1 MIRRILV
8 EAPDSQFDSRGSMR
22 ENPCSRPRRSLLI
35 GNSDRMK
42 ALRDRIE
49 TLAATDPQVTILIWG
64 PSGAGKE
71 LVAKEIHARNA
82 ATSAGQ
88 FVAVDLSYVPREL
101 AGSRLFGHAKGA
113 FTGANERRSGAF
125 ETGSGGTVFLDEV
138 SSISLEF
145 QGMFLRVLQEREF
158 SPLGSTRVHTTNA
171 RIIAASNENLW
182 KKVQRGLFRQDLYFR
197 LQVLQIAVPS
207 LEARS
212 SDIPELAGHFIRR
225 HGPKV
230 GCAAEMNVDPRF
242 YVALQARKWPGN
254 VRQLENTII
263 QCLALA
269 AGSDTLTLKHLA
281 SEGPEVDAGMGF
293 ETRSLYE
300 LPYSEAQKLSL
311 HQFKRAYWSHKLELA
326 NGNVAAAARMGD
338 VIPSSLY
345 RMLKDIGV
353 REDLPDTS
361 DEAAG

>member
-1 MIRRILV
+1 
-8 EAPDSQFDSRGSMR
+8 MR
-22 ENPCSRPRRSLLI
+22 EPPCTQVRSSLLI
-35 GNSDRMK
+35 GSSDRMK

-71 LVAKEIHARNA
+71 LVAKEIHAKNPS
-82 ATSAGQ
+82 TNHGD

-101 AGSRLFGHAKGA
+101 AGSRLFGHVKGA
-113 FTGANERRSGAF
+113 FTGANERHSGAF
-125 ETGSGGTVFLDEV
+125 EAGAGGTVFLDEV

-158 SPLGSTRVHTTNA
+158 SPLGSTKVLRMNA

-197 LQVLQIAVPS
+197 LQVLQIVVPS
-207 LEARS
+207 LEARV
-212 SDIPELAGHFIRR
+212 SDIPELARHFIER

-230 GCAAEMNVDPRF
+230 GCRADMDVDPRF
-242 YVALQARKWPGN
+242 FAALKRRRWPGN

-263 QCLALA
+263 QSLAMA
-269 AGSDTLTLKHLA
+269 VGSDTLSLEHLA
-281 SEGPEVDAGMGF
+281 SEGPEIDAGTSF

-300 LPYSEAQKLSL
+300 LSYSEAQKLSL
-311 HQFKRAYWSHKLELA
+311 QQFKRAYWTHKLELA

-338 VIPSSLY
+338 VIPSSLH
-345 RMLKDIGV
+345 RMLKDIGL
-353 REDLPDTS
+353 REDAPRAD
-361 DEAAG
+361 DEFEG